1 MGVLGRRTRGDS
13 LCKARSPNSYA
24 RPNAD
29 TAKMRMRVATSATP
43 PTPQYTY
50 MPLNVLDFARLWE
63 LGAPVGRPG
72 TSYAWRF
79 TLQST
84 VSQLLRT
91 PERRHSENAH
101 ACSYLSY
108 PTNPSVYLHAT
119 QRARFC
125 ASLGVR
131 GPRWASWDVVR
142 VAIHSAPPGL
152 PTPRHARNSAL
163 RKCAPLLSPKKK
175 LSLFFFSEICTNNSN
190 CVHPPK
196 GYR

>member
-1 MGVLGRRTRGDS
+1 MGGEREVFSFAHLSERGP
-13 LCKARSPNSYA
+13 L
-24 RPNAD
+24 
-29 TAKMRMRVATSATP
+29 
-43 PTPQYTY
+43 
-50 MPLNVLDFARLWE
+50 LNVLDLARLWE

-79 TLQST
+79 NLQST